1 MKCLHLIFVYI
12 LLKVSRAELLANF
25 NATVVSTESTVT
37 VRWDIVDPVND
48 TQYMLKHHRTGGIFI
63 TDLYFH
69 SPFDRSHIE
78 HTIVNL
84 YPGVNYTIYIFR
96 NSNSSDGRIF
106 IKSVN
111 TVPLPPV
118 SVAST
123 SVGTTWVELTWDE
136 GYNSTQESHQIV
148 YTDQLNSGKSTVQG
162 TGSTT
167 FNLTGLHP
175 GHRYDVSIKAV
186 TGDKTSNES
195 ESVTITTVPSSPI
208 NLVVRAVNTT
218 HLTASW
224 ENAPNSLQ
232 DGYRLSYMESEKME
246 ELNATCPAAPPCVF
260 APGSL
265 PGHLFRVLVFATR
278 DNLTSTAISA
288 ERNTKPNPVSQLD
301 GVAGVRRIEA
311 TWSAPLHSEVEY
323 FEVSVVNTQTTA
335 EQIFNKTLESGSDGM
350 YTFSEDTLMGGVSY
364 NVHVTSITRTER
376 SASRLKLFVT
386 IPESPTALKGT
397 AENTTALTIS
407 WTLPQHS
414 HFENILITLTKPTL
428 EMVTITLDKEE
439 TRKTI
444 VNLLPGSV
452 YEVSVLV
459 TTKAVRSNAITRM
472 FRTKPDPPAY
482 ASLVVTETSATVTL
496 AKTGDSNP
504 DYFIVHVVD
513 MPEQRNISVENPVAV
528 LESLSPGE
536 EYVVNSYA
544 VTGNQDSRTV
554 SRNFNTKPRPPTAVN
569 VTAFNSTAIDV
580 TWLPPD
586 IGRHDNFTVILVQS
600 DGASQVMTSQTT
612 NFYYAF
618 PILEAGQTYNVTVV
632 TNLGMEQS
640 SPVQQQVTTTPFP
653 ITHYWVSLRGTTK
666 VIINWDAPTGT
677 SYDYFVYNF
686 PLGNTA
692 MGELPSDQFDL
703 MLDNLDPGKDY
714 SITLYAVSRG
724 IKDSLMS
731 TGATIN
737 FSTYPT
743 SVATLQ
749 KIEANTT
756 AIHVNWTS
764 PMGQHFDFFHLVID
778 PQDGPMPNITRG
790 IGDTTFWFVGLSPGQ
805 MYNITINT
813 VKQRAGSHVSGMV
826 TYILAVTEPEPV
838 ANLAVTPVDEESL
851 SVKWDL
857 SVPSQQNFFTVEY
870 GAGDQTRSA
879 EVNYITG
886 QTSYELSLS
895 QLLSGYT
902 YNVTVKA
909 VRTVPQLDVAYSA
922 IRSQTATTAPKP
934 VTSLQAVVNGTTITL
949 QWEAQTGSKQDVFR
963 VDFRPVFRN
972 SATAFIEQNTTEPRL
987 VLPGLFPGEMYQIR
1001 VYAIS
1006 GNMISEMTT
1015 KTAVIAPLAP
1025 TDLSIM
1031 LELTTTSSVTLGWTY
1046 QQEETFVQTWSVSAY
1061 NDTFS
1066 LPAVNVTPGANS
1078 LVQYTVDSL
1087 KAGAKYQFHVMAV
1100 VEGKGSATK
1109 SVNTTVKPLLNIAW
1123 SESAQ
1128 QTTNSSVVFT
1138 YSLPS
1143 SDDIFTG
1150 IRFSVN
1156 STLPDIFRPKSN
1168 ISVVTFSTLVAGTLY
1183 NVRAVSEISGMTSD
1197 PKFLPIRTRPNPV
1210 PVTHSSMSNEIKIQ
1224 FGELNGNADAFVVM
1238 CDNGGVTC
1246 WNHNYS
1252 SQVHEVTVSNLQP
1265 YTNYNITVRT
1275 VAGDKSESQTLLIRT
1290 KEAAPSKVRN
1300 VNAVRTTS
1308 LTSVLV
1314 TWNEPQ
1320 YTNGEVQRYVIS
1332 YSGYDQS
1339 INGPKDNGSTEAD
1352 RSRRRLELT
1361 GLRAGFFYTVSVR
1374 AFTVALGTPGQATV
1388 QLGTAAPALKADF
1401 TQDTAKPRQASTEP
1415 GNVGETFVKVTFPN
1429 SFSDANGRIIQYTVI
1444 VSTDVS
1450 INELTSPQLPSWK
1463 EAQQKAS
1470 IKAYQTIGNCS
1481 DFFQVDSTCGVP
1493 GRRRRAAETVTYKVF
1508 TVGSQTS
1515 CGNTDYCNGPL
1526 KPETTYYFKLRAYT
1540 IGGYKDTAYSQR
1552 ITTAATPSNA
1562 GGIIGGVIAAIL
1574 IIAIIAAVL
1583 IFLRRRIPKRA
1594 HKYNGDRIQFEQSS
1608 MHKFSRP
1615 VKLAEFKDHVRKMTA
1630 DSDFRYAEEYE
1641 DLKEVGRDQPCMAA
1655 EFPANRPKNR
1665 FTNILPYDHSRVKL
1679 LPTDD
1684 DEGSDYINANYMPG
1698 FVSKREYIA
1707 TQGPLPSTR
1716 DDLWRMLWEQ
1726 NARNIVMLTKCM
1738 EKGREKSD
1746 HYWPNDS
1753 EPKFYGDL
1761 QVAILNETHLP
1772 DWTISEFK
1780 IQLGEQARQIRH
1792 FHYKAWPDFGV
1803 PKDPTSLLRF
1813 VRTVRE
1819 KMFRDGGPI
1828 ITHCSAGVGRSGTF
1842 IVLDHCLQHIKE
1854 KDIVDIYQIVY
1865 KLRKERVLMVQTE
1878 QQYKFIHECLL
1889 CVLEGREDEATYA
1902 NVGHVNVAYEDDEG
1916 INVEIP

>member
-12 LLKVSRAELLANF
+12 LLQVSRAELLANF
-25 NATVVSTESTVT
+25 NATVASTESTVT

-69 SPFDRSHIE
+69 SPFNHTHIE
-78 HTIVNL
+78 HTIANL
-84 YPGVNYTIYIFR
+84 YPGVNYTVYIFR

-288 ERNTKPNPVSQLD
+288 ERNTKPNPVSPLG

-311 TWSAPLHSEVEY
+311 TWSAPVHSEVEY

-364 NVHVTSITRTER
+364 NVHVTSVTRTER
-376 SASRLKLFVT
+376 SAARLKLFVT

-414 HFENILITLTKPTL
+414 HFENILIMLTKPTL
-428 EMVTITLDKEE
+428 EMVSITLDKEE
-439 TRKTI
+439 TRTTI

-452 YEVSVLV
+452 YQVSVLV
-459 TTKAVRSNAITRM
+459 TTKAVRSNDITRT

-504 DYFIVHVVD
+504 DYFIVHVEG
-513 MPEQRNISVENPVAV
+513 MTEQRNISVENPVAV
-528 LESLSPGE
+528 LENLSAGE

-580 TWLPPD
+580 TWLPPEV
-586 IGRHDNFTVILVQS
+586 GRHDNFTVILVQS

-640 SPVQQQVTTTPFP
+640 SPVQQQVTT
-653 ITHYWVSLRGTTK
+653 
-666 VIINWDAPTGT
+666 N
-677 SYDYFVYNF
+677 
-686 PLGNTA
+686 
-692 MGELPSDQFDL
+692 
-703 MLDNLDPGKDY
+703 
-714 SITLYAVSRG
+714 
-724 IKDSLMS
+724 
-731 TGATIN
+731 
-737 FSTYPT
+737 PT

-764 PMGQHFDFFHLVID
+764 PVGQHFDFFHLVID

-805 MYNITINT
+805 MYNISINT
-813 VKQRAGSHVSGMV
+813 VKQRAGSIVWGMV

-857 SVPSQQNFFTVEY
+857 SVPSQQNFFIVEY
-870 GAGDQTRSA
+870 GAGDQQRSA
-879 EVNYITG
+879 EVTYITG

-909 VRTVPQLDVAYSA
+909 VRAVPQLDVAYSA

-934 VTSLQAVVNGTTITL
+934 VTSLQAVVNRTTISL

-1100 VEGKGSATK
+1100 VEGKDSATK

-1123 SESAQ
+1123 SESDQ

-1156 STLPDIFRPKSN
+1156 STVPDIFRPKNN
-1168 ISVVTFSTLVAGTLY
+1168 ISVVKFSTLVAGTLY

-1210 PVTHSSMSNEIKIQ
+1210 PVAHSSMSNEIKIQ

-1238 CDNGGVTC
+1238 CDNGGTTC

-1252 SQVHEVTVSNLQP
+1252 SQVHEVRVSNLQP

-1275 VAGDKSESQTLLIRT
+1275 VAGDKSESQTFLIRT

-1300 VNAVRTTS
+1300 VNAVTTMS

-1320 YTNGEVQRYVIS
+1320 YTNGEVQHYVIS

-1339 INGPKDNGSTEAD
+1339 INGPKHNGSKEAD
-1352 RSRRRLELT
+1352 SSSRRLELT

-1374 AFTVALGTPGQATV
+1374 AFTVALGTPGQTTV

-1444 VSTDVS
+1444 VSTDES

-1481 DFFQVDSTCGVP
+1481 DFFQVESTCGVA
-1493 GRRRRAAETVTYKVF
+1493 GRRKRAAETVTYKVF

-1902 NVGHVNVAYEDDEG
+1902 NVGHVNVAYEGHMSRSSLSTQLSIEDDEG

>member
-1 MKCLHLIFVYI
+1 MKCLHLTFVYI
-12 LLKVSRAELLANF
+12 LLQVSRAEILANF
-25 NATVVSTESTVT
+25 TASISSTESTVT
-37 VRWDIVDPVND
+37 VGWDIVNTVND

-69 SPFDRSHIE
+69 RPFDRSHIE
-78 HTIVNL
+78 HTITNL

-106 IKSVN
+106 IQSVN
-111 TVPLPPV
+111 TIPLPPV
-118 SVAST
+118 NVAST
-123 SVGTTWVELTWDE
+123 SVGTTWVDLTWDE

-148 YTDQLNSGKSTVQG
+148 YTDQLNSGTSTVQG
-162 TGSTT
+162 TAGTS

-175 GHRYDVSIKAV
+175 GHRYNVRIKAI

-195 ESVTITTVPSSPI
+195 GSVTITTVPSSPI
-208 NLVVRAVNTT
+208 NLAVSAVNTT
-218 HLTASW
+218 HLTATW
-224 ENAPNSLQ
+224 EYAADSLQ
-232 DGYRLSYMESEKME
+232 DGYRLSYMESDKTE
-246 ELNATCPAAPPCVF
+246 EFNATCPPAPPCVF
-260 APGSL
+260 APGAL
-265 PGHLFRVLVFATR
+265 PGHLYQILVFATR
-278 DNLTSTAISA
+278 DNLTSTAITA
-288 ERNTKPNPVSQLD
+288 QRNTKPLAVRGLNGS
-301 GVAGVRRIEA
+301 AGVRRIEV

-335 EQIFNKTLESGSDGM
+335 EQIFNKTLDSVVDGK
-350 YTFSEDTLMGGVSY
+350 YIFSEDTLMGGVSY
-364 NVHVTSITRTER
+364 NVHVYSITRTEK
-376 SASRLKLFVT
+376 SAGMLQLLVT
-386 IPESPTALKGT
+386 IPESPTDLKGT

-414 HFENILITLTKPTL
+414 NFEHILITLTKPTQ
-428 EMVTITLDKEE
+428 EMVDITLDKEE
-439 TRKTI
+439 TRTTI
-444 VNLLPGSV
+444 VNLLPGSA
-452 YEVSVLV
+452 YQVSVLV
-459 TTKAVRSNAITRM
+459 TTKAVRSSPITRT

-482 ASLVVTETSATVTL
+482 ASVVVTETSATVTL
-496 AKTGDSNP
+496 TKTGDNNP
-504 DYFIVHVVD
+504 DYFIVTVVD
-513 MPEQRNISVENPVAV
+513 VPGQRNISIDNPVTV
-528 LESLSPGE
+528 LENLSAGKV
-536 EYVVNSYA
+536 YVINAYA
-544 VTGNQDSRTV
+544 VSGNQDSRTV
-554 SRNFNTKPRPPTAVN
+554 MRTFYTKPLPPTGVN

-580 TWLPPD
+580 TWAPPET
-586 IGRHDNFTVILVQS
+586 GTYHNFTVTLVQI
-600 DGASQVMTSQTT
+600 DGNSQVMTAQT
-612 NFYYAF
+612 NNLYYAF
-618 PILEAGQTYNVTVV
+618 PIVEAGQTYNITVV
-632 TNLGMEQS
+632 TNLGTEQS
-640 SPVQQQVTTTPFP
+640 SPVLKHVTTTPFP
-653 ITHYWVSLRGTTK
+653 ISHLWVSLRGTTK

-686 PLGNTA
+686 PLGDTA

-703 MLDNLDPGKDY
+703 ILDNLDPGKDY

-731 TGATIN
+731 AGTTLD
-737 FSTYPT
+737 FTTYPT

-764 PMGQHFDFFHLVID
+764 PVSQHFDYFNLVID
-778 PQDGPMPNITRG
+778 PQDGPTPNITRG
-790 IGDTTFWFVGLSPGQ
+790 IGDSTFWFAGLSPGKR
-805 MYNITINT
+805 YNITINT
-813 VKQRAGSHVSGMV
+813 VKHRGAETIWGMA
-826 TYILAVTEPEPV
+826 TYLVAVTEPEPV
-838 ANLAVTPVDEESL
+838 VNLGVTPVNEETL
-851 SVKWDL
+851 SVKWNL
-857 SVPSQQNFFTVEY
+857 NALSQQDYFILEYGTATDDRRTRQVEY
-870 GAGDQTRSA
+870 VS
-879 EVNYITG
+879 G
-886 QTSYELSLS
+886 QTSYEVSLT

-909 VRTVPQLDVAYSA
+909 VRAVPQLDTAYSS
-922 IRSQTATTAPKP
+922 ILSQTATTAPKP
-934 VTSLQAVVNGTTITL
+934 VTSLQAMVNGTTINL
-949 QWEAQTGSKQDVFR
+949 QWEAENSKQDVFR

-972 SATAFIEQNTTEPRL
+972 SAAAFIEQNTTQQVL
-987 VLPGLFPGEMYQIR
+987 ALPGLFPGEMYQIR

-1006 GNMISEMTT
+1006 RNMISEMAN

-1046 QQEETFVQTWSVSAY
+1046 QQDETFVQAWSVSAY

-1066 LPAVNVTPGANS
+1066 LPAANVTPGANT

-1087 KAGAKYQFHVMAV
+1087 KAGAKYQFHVTAV
-1100 VEGKGSATK
+1100 VEGKESPIQ

-1123 SESAQ
+1123 SESSQ
-1128 QTTNSSVVFT
+1128 QTTNVSVVFT

-1156 STLPDIFRPKSN
+1156 ASVPDIFRPKSN
-1168 ISVVTFSTLVAGTLY
+1168 VSVVKFDSLVAGTLY
-1183 NVRAVSEISGMTSD
+1183 NVRAVSEISDMISD

-1210 PVTHSSMSNEIKIQ
+1210 PVTYTSMSNEIKIH
-1224 FGELNGNADAFVVM
+1224 FGELNGNADVFVVT
-1238 CDNGGVTC
+1238 CDVKGVSC
-1246 WNHNYS
+1246 WNHNYP
-1252 SQVHEVTVSNLQP
+1252 SQVHEVTVSSLQP

-1275 VAGDKSESQTLLIRT
+1275 IAGDKSESQTFLIRT

-1300 VNAVRTTS
+1300 VNAVRTST

-1320 YTNGEVQRYVIS
+1320 YTNGEVQHYIIS
-1332 YSGYDQS
+1332 YSGNDPS
-1339 INGPKDNGSTEAD
+1339 INGPKDNGSKEAD
-1352 RSRRRLELT
+1352 SSSRRLELT
-1361 GLRAGFFYTVSVR
+1361 GLKAGFFYTVSVR
-1374 AFTVALGTPGQATV
+1374 AFTVDLGSPGSATV
-1388 QLGTAAPALKADF
+1388 QLGTAAPALKAGF
-1401 TQDTAKPRQASTEP
+1401 TQDSAKPRQAATEP
-1415 GNVGETFVKVTFPN
+1415 GNIGETFVKVTFPN

-1444 VSTDVS
+1444 VSTDDTLT
-1450 INELTSPQLPSWK
+1450 ELTSPQLPSWK
-1463 EAQQKAS
+1463 EAQQKAN

-1481 DFFQVDSTCGVP
+1481 DFFLADSKCGAP

-1508 TVGSQTS
+1508 TVGSQTN
-1515 CGNTDYCNGPL
+1515 CDNTDYCNGPL

-1540 IGGYKDTAYSQR
+1540 IGGYKDTAYSQK
-1552 ITTAATPSNA
+1552 IKTAATPTNV
-1562 GGIIGGVIAAIL
+1562 GGIVGGVIAAII
-1574 IIAIIAAVL
+1574 IIAIIAVVL

-1594 HKYNGDRIQFEQSS
+1594 HKYNGDRVQFEQSS

-1615 VKLAEFKDHVRKMTA
+1615 VKLAEFKEHVRKMTA

-1641 DLKEVGRDQPCMAA
+1641 DLKEIGRDAPCMAA

-1684 DEGSDYINANYMPG
+1684 EEGSDYINANYMPG
-1698 FVSKREYIA
+1698 YVSKREYIA

-1716 DDLWRMLWEQ
+1716 DDFWRMLWEQ

-1772 DWTISEFK
+1772 DWTISEFRV
-1780 IQLGEQARQIRH
+1780 QLGEQARQIRH

-1803 PKDPTSLLRF
+1803 PKDPTSLIRF

-1842 IVLDHCLQHIKE
+1842 IVLDHALQHIKD
-1854 KDIVDIYQIVY
+1854 KDVIDIYQIVY